1 MMKDPRRMK
10 WPLFVLFLC
19 LAWGTISPVSSEP
32 VGTAPEDKRDLGRP
46 IHITSDAVESD
57 HTMGWVEFTGN
68 VKATQ
73 EDAVITA
80 DRIKIFYRSDGASST
95 AATTVEKIVS
105 QGNVKILFDHKTKTA
120 VAELAEYTAD
130 QQVLVLS
137 GGAPTVWSGENV
149 IHGKK
154 ITFFQAEDRT
164 VVEGDEKERVKATFY
179 TQGEGG
185 LIK

>member
-1 MMKDPRRMK
+1 M
-10 WPLFVLFLC
+10 
-19 LAWGTISPVSSEP
+19 
-32 VGTAPEDKRDLGRP
+32 
-46 IHITSDAVESD
+46 
-57 HTMGWVEFTGN
+57 
-68 VKATQ
+68 
-73 EDAVITA
+73 
-80 DRIKIFYRSDGASST
+80 
-95 AATTVEKIVS
+95 
-105 QGNVKILFDHKTKTA
+105 
-120 VAELAEYTAD
+120 AELAEYTAD

-179 TQGEGG
+179 NQGEGG